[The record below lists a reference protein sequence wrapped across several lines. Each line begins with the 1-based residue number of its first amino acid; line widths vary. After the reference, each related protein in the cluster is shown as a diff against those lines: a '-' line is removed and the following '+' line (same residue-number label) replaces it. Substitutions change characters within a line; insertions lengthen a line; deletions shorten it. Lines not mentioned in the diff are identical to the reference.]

1 MFLGKMEDKLMPWD
15 GGGSTSKMHLGGK
28 EMRLTVSSGPQ
39 SPAGSKTAVLQNA
52 RTWEFNPVLDRWNP
66 YPAPRAPISLAP
78 TANRSH
84 DPS

>member
-1 MFLGKMEDKLMPWD
+1 MGGEWNCLFLGKMEDKPMSWD

-39 SPAGSKTAVLQNA
+39 SPAGSKTAILQNA

-66 YPAPRAPISLAP
+66 
-78 TANRSH
+78 
-84 DPS
+84 